1 MSIFRF
7 KHFYIHQQNSALK
20 VGTDAMLL
28 GSICNWDSPTRLLD
42 IGTGTGVLTL
52 MCAQRFLFQGIL
64 GLEID
69 PEAANEARQNASDS
83 PFESPIEIVQERIQD
98 YQPEQLFDAII
109 SNPPFFENSSKNE
122 SKQSELARHTDTL
135 SYSDLISAISRLL
148 SPEGKAWIIL
158 PNSAEDSIKH
168 LTAQNRLFISRL
180 IYLEGKPGKH
190 VRTIF
195 AMSKVQSGTV
205 LSKFT
210 IRNEDGSYSDEYKEL
225 TKEFHDREL

>member
-1 MSIFRF
+1 MSVFRF
-7 KHFYIHQQNSALK
+7 KHFSIQQQNSALK

-28 GSICNWDSPTRLLD
+28 GSLCNWDSPTRLLD

-52 MCAQRFLFQGIL
+52 MCAQRFPFREII

-69 PEAANEARQNASDS
+69 PEAANEAKQNIFDS
-83 PFESPIEIVQERIQD
+83 PFASPIEIARERIQD

-122 SKQSELARHTDTL
+122 NKQSELARHTDTL
-135 SYSDLISAISRLL
+135 SYSDLVSAINRLL

-158 PNSAEDSIKH
+158 PNSAEDSIQR
-168 LTAQNRLFISRL
+168 LTAQNGLSISHM

-195 AMSKVQSGTV
+195 AIGKVQSETV

-210 IRNEDGSYSDEYKEL
+210 IRNEDGSYSEEYKVL